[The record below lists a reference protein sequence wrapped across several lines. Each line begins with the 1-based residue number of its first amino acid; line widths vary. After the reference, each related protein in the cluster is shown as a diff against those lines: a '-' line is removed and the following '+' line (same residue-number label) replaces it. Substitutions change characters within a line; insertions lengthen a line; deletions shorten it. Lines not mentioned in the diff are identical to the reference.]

1 VSHCVG
7 DWQSATEWKNSRG
20 GGRLH
25 GLTDDYL
32 HKEGLLQSNSSLSGT
47 TIFLESCTEADCTL
61 QASFLTFGCHWGSLG
76 KFHALSIAIA
86 RFLSLCKSKNKLSS
100 FVPLFPS
107 FLFSGCV
114 MFITTS
120 SKIQSLSVLQPPF

>member
-1 VSHCVG
+1 MSHCVG
-7 DWQSATEWKNSRG
+7 DWQSAAEWKNSRG

-32 HKEGLLQSNSSLSGT
+32 HKKELLQSNSSLSGT

-61 QASFLTFGCHWGSLG
+61 QALFLKFGCHWSSLG
-76 KFHALSIAIA
+76 KLHALLIASA
-86 RFLSLCKSKNKLSS
+86 KFLSLRKSKMNSPI
-100 FVPLFPS
+100 VPLSPS
-107 FLFSGCV
+107 FLFSGCM

-120 SKIQSLSVLQPPF
+120 SRIQPLSVLQPLS